1 MNPTP
6 ENFTPPEPPAP
17 PAPPLPPEPPGPPS
31 QPRYASAVSAVLLA
45 VVLVLYAVS
54 RSGSPSNPNTPP
66 GPGEVKTPVA
76 EGEGKTDGL
85 RVPPSKE
92 SVANVGHLGA
102 LRVSDDAAAK
112 GGAFWLEQEFKLPP
126 QPPSGGAVLCD
137 LYLTLN
143 AANADG
149 VRLRVK
155 PGQVLLER
163 LRTADGK
170 HHVEALQSA
179 AWTAAAAP
187 RMPGAKWDVLG
198 ALWKD
203 GTLCVWING
212 REILSWTGE
221 ADLRG
226 PSAAAA
232 APDVELGARRAFD
245 AGSVAFRDG
254 FMADVRDLSWRPWAG
269 KWELT
274 QLAFPERSANPF
286 SLRAS
291 FGEAPPDTDPLYDKR
306 LRNEDYGIGIY
317 ASAHDGTL
325 KVHRITGGSPAAQAG
340 LQEEDSIVEIDGRP
354 IGFGSMWQ
362 GMQQLQQKFGERVRL
377 KILRPGEP
385 GLLEFNIRRD
395 TFKWGTPLVGHLLE
409 PAGEAAEALVA
420 GGEAGWSGYAAEA
433 ACKPLGSGG
442 FGLAIALTS
451 PGDGLLLRWI
461 GPAPRAAVADPE
473 EPREAPGDAA
483 REKLQL
489 VRLENGKQTVLAETP
504 LRYRPYEF
512 YRLGLDWRGEDV
524 TARVDG
530 VEVLRRQVP
539 GLKRGKVGLYA
550 LKGEPV
556 FFDDVTVATDR
567 AWLDEQHRP
576 QRRIN
581 GIFAQER
588 DMENWANPALEW
600 KRDVATGWALH
611 TSRFPGDRVLVL
623 KDPKFEKVE
632 VIMDAKIADWPKYDA
647 ARLIIENGTARYQYP
662 ISSGYFS
669 EFPRLEV
676 GPGPYRRIVVHLMKD
691 RYEVDVDGKSIV
703 WDKGNWPGGT
713 INTSIAI
720 KGLKNLGDPQTVR
733 VASSG
738 TWEYTFNEA
747 PADWQVAC
755 GRWGLLNKWI
765 CDPRWSWFGGR
776 SNTLAAIW
784 NKRSF
789 AGDVSVD
796 AYVALFM
803 QRDDPPYERAGDYN
817 ITICGDGARLDR
829 GYTVVVGGGGNY
841 WTRLYRDGVQVAE
854 ATDEPY
860 RLPSDRIRQ
869 LDKPDLHQRW
879 FHLRLERIGNEVSFY
894 RDGAKAFTYTD
905 PQPLQGGRVGFWTLD
920 NGVLLSRCRIA
931 CAGEVAHAPL
941 ASRTSGLY
949 DDGTAINLFDG
960 EVHTAVARE
969 ALPASIAAAL
979 AAPPDGYRPASGG
992 KIDAPPA
999 GNKEAAA
1006 AWRVVNGI
1014 GGGPFALQM
1023 RSPFD
1028 RLGVLRFAM
1037 RIEPG
1042 TAVDFCLKD
1051 LRDGNY
1057 YRWRI
1062 SGSGGDR
1069 DPVPL
1074 VDTIPGVPADGK
1086 WHTVQFDLE
1095 RSWNAYWLRRGL
1107 AGPPSSGGLR
1117 PLFGCLDN
1125 GDYALAGFGCNG
1137 PGSAYAVSELKIYPI
1152 GAVDKLAPKLKSVV
1166 WPFDAGGDG
1175 RSVQFVFDE
1184 PGGSGIDP
1192 GALRIDIDG
1201 RPVPFQSVT
1210 VDEAT
1215 QTASVDLLSLRPA
1228 EPLADG
1234 DVLTAKL
1241 GGASDRAGNA
1251 MEGSSES
1258 TWTFRLQAAFNARK
1272 PVEAPTVRVL
1282 LDTDGQGQRGRLVRP
1297 PEFEGLRYGDVR
1309 AVAGVQDMEV
1319 ATVPEAPPW
1328 ARPDAQRGLE
1338 VRSRR
1343 DGAHLGFSLL
1353 GTSYDLGP
1361 WPYLQLDY
1369 RVPKEVPV
1377 NLHFRSSTGR
1387 SHTLLLNDTG
1397 EVEEIENRRQPRG
1410 GFRVRM
1416 GWDTDRTGAVMGP
1429 PMDFADDGTWR
1440 RSEIP
1445 LLKLFDAQASDERS
1459 WQIDRLD
1466 FSDGGWR
1473 GNRLGMRYW
1482 VHALRALPAARSRG
1496 IAFTW
1501 TAQDLAG
1508 IADFAACVD
1517 QKPDTVPQGQ
1527 GIKPLETVEAS
1538 FARAALEAGQAVPP
1552 EGGMPDGWYWLH
1564 VRMKSNAGLWSA
1576 PAHYKFR
1583 IDNSGPKVVGTDPS
1597 NGAQLA
1603 GQTFRVMLQED
1614 HAIRP
1619 ETLKVQVN
1627 GQAYTAGEAGV
1638 AYDPGTQTLTF
1649 DATEA
1654 GGLARWADGETV
1666 SVRVYG
1672 AVDSQGNTMPAPYD
1686 FSFVANSAK
1695 DRQGPAIA
1703 QVRYAA
1709 PDGIDGGPARPLL
1722 LELSMALDF
1731 EETLGH
1737 VRALKDCELEWTDN
1751 EKSAAFGRRTVRIV
1765 SQEDDADV
1773 EVMLH
1778 KTAWYVDAF
1787 PVLMFDYKAEGGVA
1801 VDLQVLAMGTWYT
1814 IPFLG
1819 KDKEE
1824 AAKQG
1829 GLGRA
1834 ARVAGVEADGTWRH
1848 ATVDLRAA
1856 LDRMAPAFP
1865 VRIISQVILSA
1876 HGRPGSRRGGALW
1889 LDNVALSPDMGLGGR
1904 LEWTAA
1910 DDPSGIA
1917 GYSVL
1922 IDRNPE
1928 TEAPQTVTTRLAYS
1942 SDSPPTGTCYAHIR
1956 AVDQAGNWGPT
1967 RHFRMDF

>member
-1 MNPTP
+1 MTQAP
-6 ENFTPPEPPAP
+6 ENPTPPEPP
-17 PAPPLPPEPPGPPS
+17 PAPLPPPPPEPEQAPRPS
-31 QPRYASAVSAVLLA
+31 QPRYAPAVSAVLLA
-45 VVLVLYAVS
+45 VVLVLYAAF
-54 RSGSPSNPNTPP
+54 RPGSPPRSSKLP
-66 GPGEVKTPVA
+66 GPTEAKTPEVDG
-76 EGEGKTDGL
+76 GEKNSGL

-112 GGAFWLEQEFKLPP
+112 AGAFWLEQEFKLPQQRLP
-126 QPPSGGAVLCD
+126 GDAVLCD

-143 AANADG
+143 AATADG

-155 PGQVLLER
+155 PGQVLLEK
-163 LRTADGK
+163 LRTVDGK
-170 HHVEALQSA
+170 PLVEELRA
-179 AWTAAAAP
+179 AEWKAEAAP
-187 RMPGAKWDVLG
+187 TMPGAKWDVLG

-203 GTLCVWING
+203 GTLGVWLNG
-212 REILSWTGE
+212 REVLSWKGE

-232 APDVELGARRAFD
+232 LPEVVLGARRAFD
-245 AGSVAFRDG
+245 AGTVAFRDG
-254 FMADVRDLSWRPWAG
+254 FMADVRDLSWRPWSG

-291 FGEAPPDTDPLYDKR
+291 FGEVPPETDPLYDKR
-306 LRNEDYGIGIY
+306 LRNEDYGIGVY

-325 KVHRITGGSPAAQAG
+325 KIHRITGGSPAAQAG

-354 IGFGSMWQ
+354 IGYGSMWQ
-362 GMQQLQQKFGERVRL
+362 GMQQLQQKFGEHVRL
-377 KILRPGEP
+377 KVLRPGEP

-395 TFKWGTPLVGHLLE
+395 LFKWGTPLVGHPLE
-409 PAGEAAEALVA
+409 PADGAAEALVA
-420 GGEAGWSGYAAEA
+420 GGEAGWSDYAAEA

-461 GPAPRAAVADPE
+461 GPAPRAGAADPE
-473 EPREAPGDAA
+473 EPREAPADAA

-530 VEVLRRQVP
+530 VEVLRKQVP
-539 GLKRGKVGLYA
+539 GLKRGRVGLYA
-550 LKGEPV
+550 MKGEPV

-581 GIFAQER
+581 GIFAQEQ
-588 DMENWANPALEW
+588 DMESWANPALEW
-600 KRDVATGWALH
+600 KRDIATGWAVH
-611 TSRFPGDRVLVL
+611 TSRFPGEQVVVL
-623 KDPKFEKVE
+623 KDPKFDALDVRMLTMEKFEAWEGASFRIKDGKASFELRVGERALGNSE
-632 VIMDAKIADWPKYDA
+632 VLEVGKGPIRRIVLRAGQDGAEADIDGKRLSWQGH
-647 ARLIIENGTARYQYP
+647 LIIEGSA
-662 ISSGYFS
+662 FDH
-669 EFPRLEV
+669 V
-676 GPGPYRRIVVHLMKD
+676 
-691 RYEVDVDGKSIV
+691 
-703 WDKGNWPGGT
+703 
-713 INTSIAI
+713 AI
-720 KGLKNLGDPQTVR
+720 HGLKNLGDPQTVR

-776 SNTLAAIW
+776 SETLATIW

-789 AGDVSVD
+789 GGDVSVD

-841 WTRLYRDGVQVAE
+841 WTRLYRDGVLVAE
-854 ATDEPY
+854 ATDEQY
-860 RLPSDRIRQ
+860 RMPSDRIRQ
-869 LDKPDLHQRW
+869 LDKPELHQRW
-879 FHLRLERIGNEVSFY
+879 FHLRLEKIGGEVAFY
-894 RDGAKAFTYTD
+894 RDGAKAFAFAD
-905 PQPLQGGRVGFWTLD
+905 PQPLKGGRVGFWTLD

-931 CAGEVAHAPL
+931 CTGEVTHAPVS
-941 ASRTSGLY
+941 SRAEGLY
-949 DDGTAINLFDG
+949 DDGAAINLFDG

-969 ALPASIAAAL
+969 ALPGTIAAAL
-979 AAPPDGYRPASGG
+979 AAPPDGYASAEAE
-992 KIDAPPA
+992 KSSAPPA
-999 GNKEAAA
+999 GDAAA

-1014 GGGPFALQM
+1014 GGGAFALQM
-1023 RSPFD
+1023 RRPFD
-1028 RLGVLRFAM
+1028 NLGVLRFAM

-1042 TAVDFCLKD
+1042 AAVDFCLKD
-1051 LRDGNY
+1051 LRDGAY

-1062 SGSGGDR
+1062 AGPGGDR

-1095 RSWNAYWLRRGL
+1095 RSWNAYWVRRGL

-1117 PLFGCLDN
+1117 PLFACLDN
-1125 GDYALAGFGCNG
+1125 GAYALAGFGCNA
-1137 PGSAYAVSELKIYPI
+1137 PGAAYAVSGLKMFPI
-1152 GAVDKLAPKLKSVV
+1152 GAVDKLPPKLKSVG

-1175 RSVQFVFDE
+1175 RSVRFVFDD

-1192 GALRIDIDG
+1192 GTLQIDIG
-1201 RPVPFQSVT
+1201 GQAVPFQSVAF
-1210 VDEAT
+1210 DEAT
-1215 QTASVDLLSLRPA
+1215 QTASVDLLAARRA
-1228 EPLADG
+1228 QPLTEG
-1234 DVLTAKL
+1234 EVLTAKL
-1241 GGASDRAGNA
+1241 GAAADRAGNA
-1251 MEGSSES
+1251 AEGSSES
-1258 TWTFRLQAAFNARK
+1258 TWTFRMQAAFNARR
-1272 PVEAPTVRVL
+1272 PMEAPAVRAL
-1282 LDTDGQGQRGRLVRP
+1282 LDTDGQGARERLVRP

-1328 ARPDAQRGLE
+1328 ARPNAKRSLE

-1353 GTSYDLGP
+1353 GASYDLGQ

-1377 NLHFRSSTGR
+1377 NLHFRSSAGR

-1416 GWDTDRTGAVMGP
+1416 GWNWDRTGVVMGP
-1429 PMDFADDGTWR
+1429 PADFADDGTWR

-1445 LLKLFDAQASDERS
+1445 LLKLFDAQASEERS

-1482 VHALRALPAARSRG
+1482 VHAVRALPAARSRG
-1496 IAFTW
+1496 IAFSW

-1527 GIKPLETVEAS
+1527 GIKPLETVEAA
-1538 FARAALEAGQAVPP
+1538 FTRARLEAGQGLPP

-1564 VRMKSNAGLWSA
+1564 VRVKSGAGLWSP

-1583 IDNSGPKVVGTDPS
+1583 IDNSAPRVVGTEPG

-1619 ETLKVQVN
+1619 DTLKVQVN
-1627 GQAYTAGEAGV
+1627 GQAYTAGEVGV

-1649 DATEA
+1649 DATET

-1666 SVRVYG
+1666 NVRVYG
-1672 AVDSQGNTMPAPYD
+1672 AADCMGNTMAAPYA

-1703 QVRYAA
+1703 QVRFAA

-1737 VRALKDCELEWTDN
+1737 VRALKDCELEWTDDA
-1751 EKSAAFGRRTVRIV
+1751 KSAAFGRRAVRIV

-1801 VDLQVLAMGTWYT
+1801 VDLQVLALGTWYT

-1819 KDKEE
+1819 KDDG
-1824 AAKQG
+1824 AKPG
-1829 GLGRA
+1829 GLDRA
-1834 ARVAGVEADGTWRH
+1834 ERVAGAEADGTWRH

-1856 LDRMAPAFP
+1856 LDRMAPALP
-1865 VRIISQVILSA
+1865 VRIVSQVILSA
-1876 HGRPGSRRGGALW
+1876 HGRPGCKRGGALW
-1889 LDNVALSPDMGLGGR
+1889 LDNLALSPDMGLGGR

-1917 GYSVL
+1917 GYSLV
-1922 IDRNPE
+1922 IDRIPD

-1942 SDSPPTGTCYAHIR
+1942 GDSPPTGTCYAHIR

>member
-1 MNPTP
+1 MTQVP
-6 ENFTPPEPPAP
+6 ENSTPPEPP
-17 PAPPLPPEPPGPPS
+17 PAPPPPPDQAPAPLRQ
-31 QPRYASAVSAVLLA
+31 QPRYAPAVSAVLLA
-45 VVLVLYAVS
+45 VVLVLYAVF
-54 RSGSPSNPNTPP
+54 RSGSPSKPNTPP
-66 GPGEVKTPVA
+66 GPGEFKTPVA
-76 EGEGKTDGL
+76 EGDGGEENSGL

-112 GGAFWLEQEFKLPP
+112 AGAFWLEQELKLPP
-126 QPPSGGAVLCD
+126 QRLSGDPVLCD

-143 AANADG
+143 TANADG
-149 VRLRVK
+149 MRLRVK
-155 PGQVLLER
+155 PGQVLLEK
-163 LRTADGK
+163 LRTVDGK
-170 HHVEALQSA
+170 PQVEALQA
-179 AWTAAAAP
+179 AEWKAQAAAA
-187 RMPGAKWDVLG
+187 MPGAKWDVLG

-203 GTLCVWING
+203 GALCVWLNG
-212 REILSWTGE
+212 REILSWKGE

-226 PSAAAA
+226 PSAAAS
-232 APDVELGARRAFD
+232 APGVELGARRAFD
-245 AGSVAFRDG
+245 AGTVAFRDG
-254 FMADVRDLSWRPWAG
+254 FMADVRDLSWRPWSG

-291 FGEAPPDTDPLYDKR
+291 FGETPPETDPLYDKR
-306 LRNEDYGIGIY
+306 LRNEDYGIGVY

-340 LQEEDSIVEIDGRP
+340 LQEDDTIVEIDGRP

-377 KILRPGEP
+377 KVLRPGEP
-385 GLLEFNIRRD
+385 ALLDFNIRRD
-395 TFKWGTPLVGHLLE
+395 LFKWGTPLVGHPLE
-409 PAGEAAEALVA
+409 PASDADEALVA
-420 GGEAGWSGYAAEA
+420 GGEAGWSDYAAEA
-433 ACKPLGSGG
+433 ACKPLGGGG
-442 FGLAIALTS
+442 FGLAVALTG

-473 EPREAPGDAA
+473 APREATADAA

-524 TARVDG
+524 TARIDG
-530 VEVLRRQVP
+530 VEVLRKQVP
-539 GLKRGKVGLYA
+539 GLKRGRVGLYA
-550 LKGEPV
+550 MKGEPV

-581 GIFAQER
+581 GIFAQEQ

-600 KRDVATGWALH
+600 KRDIATGWAMH
-611 TSRFPGDRVLVL
+611 TSRFPGEQVVVL
-623 KDPKFEKVE
+623 KDPKFDE
-632 VIMDAKIADWPKYDA
+632 
-647 ARLIIENGTARYQYP
+647 
-662 ISSGYFS
+662 
-669 EFPRLEV
+669 LEV
-676 GPGPYRRIVVHLMKD
+676 RMLGSEAVVTEKSNVVFRIKNGKATIRYPLAGSVLEEPYDVGHGPYRRIVFYTVKGRQPIL
-691 RYEVDVDGKSIV
+691 EIDGKKFADEAVRPLEFI
-703 WDKGNWPGGT
+703 PGRDR
-713 INTSIAI
+713 IAI

-733 VASSG
+733 IASGG

-776 SNTLAAIW
+776 SGTLATIW

-789 AGDVSVD
+789 GGDVSVD

-841 WTRLYRDGVQVAE
+841 WTRLFRDGVQVAE
-854 ATDEPY
+854 ATDEQY

-869 LDKPDLHQRW
+869 RDKPELHQRW
-879 FHLRLERIGNEVSFY
+879 FHLRLERIGSEVSFY
-894 RDGAKAFTYTD
+894 RDGAKAFTFTD

-931 CAGEVAHAPL
+931 CTGEVAHAPV
-941 ASRTSGLY
+941 ASRTEGLF
-949 DDGTAINLFDG
+949 DDGTAINIFDG

-969 ALPASIAAAL
+969 ALPANIAAAL
-979 AAPPDGYRPASGG
+979 LAAPDAYAPAEAEKSN
-992 KIDAPPA
+992 APPA
-999 GNKEAAA
+999 ADAA

-1023 RSPFD
+1023 RRPYE

-1042 TAVDFCLKD
+1042 AAVDFCLKD
-1051 LRDGNY
+1051 LRDGAY

-1062 SGSGGDR
+1062 TGPEGDR

-1074 VDTIPGVPADGK
+1074 VDTISGVPADGK

-1117 PLFGCLDN
+1117 PLFACLDN
-1125 GDYALAGFGCNG
+1125 GGYALAGFGCNP
-1137 PGSAYAVSELKIYPI
+1137 PGAAYAASELKMYPI
-1152 GAVDKLAPKLKSVV
+1152 GAVDKLPPKLKSVV
-1166 WPFDAGGDG
+1166 WPYDAGGDG
-1175 RSVQFVFDE
+1175 RSVKFIFDE
-1184 PGGSGIDP
+1184 PGGSGLDP
-1192 GALRIDIDG
+1192 GALQIDIGG
-1201 RPVPFQSVT
+1201 RPVPFQAVSL
-1210 VDEAT
+1210 DEAT
-1215 QTASVDLLSLRPA
+1215 QTASVDVLSLRPA
-1228 EPLADG
+1228 QPLTEG
-1234 DVLTAKL
+1234 EVLTAKL
-1241 GGASDRAGNA
+1241 TGAADRAGNR
-1251 MEGSSES
+1251 MEGTSES
-1258 TWTFRLQAAFNARK
+1258 TWTFRVQAAFNVRK
-1272 PVEAPTVRVL
+1272 PIEAPAVCAL
-1282 LDTDGQGQRGRLVRP
+1282 LDTDGQGMRGRLVRP

-1309 AVAGVQDMEV
+1309 AVAGVQDMEL

-1328 ARPDAQRGLE
+1328 ARPGAQRSLE

-1353 GTSYDLGP
+1353 GASYDLGQ

-1377 NLHFRSSTGR
+1377 NLHFRSAAGR

-1410 GFRVRM
+1410 GFRVRL

-1445 LLKLFDAQASDERS
+1445 LLSLFDAQASDERS

-1466 FSDGGWR
+1466 VSDGGWR

-1482 VHALRALPAARSRG
+1482 VHAVRALPAARSRG

-1527 GIKPLETVEAS
+1527 GIKALETVEAA
-1538 FARAALEAGQAVPP
+1538 FTRARLEAGQAVPP
-1552 EGGMPDGWYWLH
+1552 EDGMPDGWYWLH
-1564 VRMKSNAGLWSA
+1564 VRVKTNAGLWSP

-1583 IDNSGPKVVGTDPS
+1583 IDNSAPKVVGTEPG

-1603 GQTFRVMLQED
+1603 GQTFRVMLMED

-1619 ETLKVQVN
+1619 DTLKVQVN

-1638 AYDPGTQTLTF
+1638 VYDPGTKTLTF

-1654 GGLARWADGETV
+1654 GGLARWASDETV
-1666 SVRVYG
+1666 NVRVHG
-1672 AVDSQGNTMPAPYD
+1672 AADCMGNTMSAPYA
-1686 FSFVANSAK
+1686 FAFVANSAK

-1709 PDGIDGGPARPLL
+1709 QDGLDGGPARPLL
-1722 LELSMALDF
+1722 LELSLALDF

-1751 EKSAAFGRRTVRIV
+1751 EKSAAFGRRAVRIV

-1778 KTAWYVDAF
+1778 KTAWYVDAM

-1801 VDLQVLAMGTWYT
+1801 VDLQALVMGTWYT

-1819 KDKEE
+1819 RDDD
-1824 AAKQG
+1824 AKQG
-1829 GLGRA
+1829 GFDRA
-1834 ARVAGVEADGTWRH
+1834 ARVAGAEADGTWRH

-1856 LDRMAPAFP
+1856 LDRMAPALP
-1865 VRIISQVILSA
+1865 VRIVSQVKLSA
-1876 HGRPGSRRGGALW
+1876 RGRPGSRRGGALW
-1889 LDNVALSPDMGLGGR
+1889 LDNVALSQDMGMGGR

-1910 DDPSGIA
+1910 GDPSGIA
-1917 GYSVL
+1917 GYSLV
-1922 IDRNPE
+1922 IDRNPD
-1928 TEAPQTVTTRLAYS
+1928 TEAPKTVTTRLAYS